1 LNYAPRHGEASPAN
15 PSHRLHRLE
24 LEIETE
30 EELFARRLIDRLSRL
45 HREELEGLLDRVFS
59 ELSPPQH
66 WHRIERLELELGT
79 FAGDDLELQLPQRLE
94 QALRRALANQIPP
107 SQPQSSPQSSPPSP
121 RDSGQAASPTEAA
134 AGPAHAKARAVI
146 GDRDLELLAL
156 FSATGT
162 LPWWAPRHDRQLIT
176 VAIEQALAQPPQ
188 ALAPLLR
195 QLAAQPGAN
204 PVALGRLLAAA
215 SPQQRPRLEAAVAAA
230 LGAIPDAAVVGG
242 DAGVGREA
250 SVTAGAVV
258 MAARQW
264 QSGTAASATSS
275 SQPGLKALELLAIY
289 AVTGRWPA
297 AAQWPNPP
305 YPTPGQPNAPVDNA
319 QAADARVGVA
329 QVDSQNQA
337 LDSSQ
342 RQALEAAI
350 EQALALPP
358 QALAP
363 LLRQLAAQ
371 PGANPVALGRLLAA
385 ASPQQRPRLETAVA
399 AALGAAPEPEA
410 ATTALQQTTAVEQAT
425 AMPEATALSATTAV
439 EDADAEAGAAAEAR
453 QRGLA
458 IDAPEQPAASAN
470 SASSASP
477 ASPAPQPTLTP
488 PPTTSLSLPPP
499 LALQFPKA
507 TPMPAGLPAGLPAEL
522 SAELP
527 SQRRGQGSKPVP
539 SPPARAAEAAEVSAV
554 APPPRTPAETPAP
567 QPTAPALQPTA
578 SAPPNRTAVDD
589 ELAVDGAGLVLLW
602 PFFETLFSRLEL
614 LTEAGLFGGESQ
626 RQRAMALLG
635 FLVDGDPDPP
645 EWRLTL
651 AKLLCGALPDG
662 PYGLETPLSEAE
674 QAEAEGLLQ
683 AVLVHGQ
690 GLFGEEPADLRQQ
703 MLQRPGLLSTRPGA
717 WVLQLERRQGD
728 ELVPQLPWSCEWI
741 RLGWMEHPLQVI
753 W

>member
-1 LNYAPRHGEASPAN
+1 MNYAPRHGDASPAN

-94 QALRRALANQIPP
+94 QALRRALASQIPP
-107 SQPQSSPQSSPPSP
+107 PQPQSSPQSSPPSP

-156 FSATGT
+156 FSASGT

-176 VAIEQALAQPPQ
+176 VAIEQVLAQPPQ

-195 QLAAQPGAN
+195 QLAAQPGENPVALGRLLAAASPQQRPRLEAAVAAALGAAVTEARKWQSGTAASVTPSSQPGLKALELLAFYAVTGLWPAAAQWLNPPYPTPGHPNAPVDNAQAADARVGVAQGDSQHQALDSGQRQALEAAIEQALALPPQALAPLLRQLAAPPGAN

-230 LGAIPDAAVVGG
+230 LGALTQAAT
-242 DAGVGREA
+242 R
-250 SVTAGAVV
+250 AV
-258 MAARQW
+258 
-264 QSGTAASATSS
+264 
-275 SQPGLKALELLAIY
+275 
-289 AVTGRWPA
+289 
-297 AAQWPNPP
+297 
-305 YPTPGQPNAPVDNA
+305 A
-319 QAADARVGVA
+319 QA
-329 QVDSQNQA
+329 
-337 LDSSQ
+337 
-342 RQALEAAI
+342 
-350 EQALALPP
+350 
-358 QALAP
+358 
-363 LLRQLAAQ
+363 
-371 PGANPVALGRLLAA
+371 
-385 ASPQQRPRLETAVA
+385 
-399 AALGAAPEPEA
+399 
-410 ATTALQQTTAVEQAT
+410 TAVEQAT
-425 AMPEATALSATTAV
+425 AV
-439 EDADAEAGAAAEAR
+439 GDADAEAGAAAEAR
-453 QRGLA
+453 QHGLA
-458 IDAPEQPAASAN
+458 TDAPEQPAASAN

-477 ASPAPQPTLTP
+477 ASPAPQPTSPP

-578 SAPPNRTAVDD
+578 SAPPNRTVVDD

-614 LTEAGLFGGESQ
+614 LTEAGLFGGEVQ

-662 PYGLETPLSEAE
+662 PYGLETPLSDAE
-674 QAEAEGLLQ
+674 QAEAENLLQ

>member
-1 LNYAPRHGEASPAN
+1 LNYAPRHGDASPAN

-45 HREELEGLLDRVFS
+45 HRAELEGLLDRVFS
-59 ELSPPQH
+59 ELSPAQH

-94 QALRRALANQIPP
+94 QALRRALASQIPP
-107 SQPQSSPQSSPPSP
+107 PQPQSSPPSSTSPPSP
-121 RDSGQAASPTEAA
+121 RYSGQAASPTEAA
-134 AGPAHAKARAVI
+134 AGPAHAKDRAVI

-215 SPQQRPRLEAAVAAA
+215 SPQQWPRLEAAVAVA
-230 LGAIPDAAVVGG
+230 LGAAVT
-242 DAGVGREA
+242 E
-250 SVTAGAVV
+250 
-258 MAARQW
+258 ARQW
-264 QSGTAASATSS
+264 QSGTAAPATPS
-275 SQPGLKALELLAIY
+275 SQPGLEALELLAFY

-329 QVDSQNQA
+329 QVGSQNQA
-337 LDSSQ
+337 LDSGQ
-342 RQALEAAI
+342 RPALEAAI

-358 QALAP
+358 QAYAP

-385 ASPQQRPRLETAVA
+385 ASPQQRPRLEAAVA
-399 AALGAAPEPEA
+399 AAIGALTQA
-410 ATTALQQTTAVEQAT
+410 ATRAVSQATAVEQAT
-425 AMPEATALSATTAV
+425 AV
-439 EDADAEAGAAAEAR
+439 GDADAEAGAAAEAR
-453 QRGLA
+453 QHGLA
-458 IDAPEQPAASAN
+458 SDAPAEPAASAN
-470 SASSASP
+470 SASP
-477 ASPAPQPTLTP
+477 ASPAPQLTSPP
-488 PPTTSLSLPPP
+488 PPTTPPYLRPP

-507 TPMPAGLPAGLPAEL
+507 TPMPAGLPAGLPAEV
-522 SAELP
+522 SAELQ
-527 SQRRGQGSKPVP
+527 SQRREQGVKPMP
-539 SPPARAAEAAEVSAV
+539 SSPARAADAAEASAV
-554 APPPRTPAETPAP
+554 APPPRTPAKTPAP
-567 QPTAPALQPTA
+567 QPTAPVLQPTA
-578 SAPPNRTAVDD
+578 PAPLNRTAVDD

-614 LTEAGLFGGESQ
+614 LTEAGLFGGEVQ

-662 PYGLETPLSEAE
+662 PYGLETPLSDAD
-674 QAEAEGLLQ
+674 QAEAENLLQ

-690 GLFGEEPADLRQQ
+690 GLFGEQPADLRQQ

-717 WVLQLERRQGD
+717 WVLQLEHRQGD
-728 ELVPQLPWSCEWI
+728 ELVAQLPWSCEWI
-741 RLGWMEHPLQVI
+741 RMGWMEHPLQVI

>member
-1 LNYAPRHGEASPAN
+1 MNYAPRHGDASPAN

-94 QALRRALANQIPP
+94 QALRRALASQIPP
-107 SQPQSSPQSSPPSP
+107 PQPQSSPQSSPPSP

-204 PVALGRLLAAA
+204 PVALARLLAAA

-230 LGAIPDAAVVGG
+230 LGAVTEPEATTTAVVGG
-242 DAGVGREA
+242 EAGVGGEA
-250 SVTAGAVV
+250 SVQAGAVV
-258 MAARQW
+258 MVARQR

-275 SQPGLKALELLAIY
+275 SQPGLKALELLAFY

-297 AAQWPNPP
+297 AAQWPSPP

-319 QAADARVGVA
+319 QADDARVGVA
-329 QVDSQNQA
+329 QGDSQHQA
-337 LDSSQ
+337 LDSGQ

-363 LLRQLAAQ
+363 LLRQLAAP

-385 ASPQQRPRLETAVA
+385 ASPQQRPRLEAAVA
-399 AALGAAPEPEA
+399 AALGALTQA
-410 ATTALQQTTAVEQAT
+410 ATRAVAQATAVEQAT

-439 EDADAEAGAAAEAR
+439 EDADAGAGAAAEAR

-477 ASPAPQPTLTP
+477 APQPTSPP

-554 APPPRTPAETPAP
+554 APPSRTPAETPAP

-614 LTEAGLFGGESQ
+614 LTEAGLFGGEVQ

-717 WVLQLERRQGD
+717 WVLQLEHRQGD
-728 ELVPQLPWSCEWI
+728 ELLAQLPWSCEWI

>member
-1 LNYAPRHGEASPAN
+1 MNYAPRQGDASPAN

-59 ELSPPQH
+59 ELSPHHH

-94 QALRRALANQIPP
+94 QALRRALASQIPP
-107 SQPQSSPQSSPPSP
+107 PQPQSSPPSP
-121 RDSGQAASPTEAA
+121 RDSVQAASPTEAA
-134 AGPAHAKARAVI
+134 DPTHAKARAVI
-146 GDRDLELLAL
+146 GNRDLELLAL
-156 FSATGT
+156 FSASGT

-215 SPQQRPRLEAAVAAA
+215 SPQQRPRLETAVAAA

-242 DAGVGREA
+242 DAGVGGEA
-250 SVTAGAVV
+250 SVKDGAVV
-258 MAARQW
+258 MAARQR
-264 QSGTAASATSS
+264 QSGTAAPVTPS

-305 YPTPGQPNAPVDNA
+305 FPTPGQPNAPVDNA
-319 QAADARVGVA
+319 QAADARVGVS

-350 EQALALPP
+350 EQALAQPP

-363 LLRQLAAQ
+363 LLRQLAQQ

-399 AALGAAPEPEA
+399 AALGAQTQA
-410 ATTALQQTTAVEQAT
+410 ATRAVAQTTALQQTTAVE
-425 AMPEATALSATTAV
+425 
-439 EDADAEAGAAAEAR
+439 DADAGAGAAAEAR

-477 ASPAPQPTLTP
+477 APQPTSPP
-488 PPTTSLSLPPP
+488 PPTTPPYLPPP

-527 SQRRGQGSKPVP
+527 SQLRGQGSKPVP
-539 SPPARAAEAAEVSAV
+539 SPPARAAEAAEASAV

-578 SAPPNRTAVDD
+578 PAPPNRTVVDD

-614 LTEAGLFGGESQ
+614 LTEAGLFGGEVQ

-662 PYGLETPLSEAE
+662 PYGLETPLSDAE

>member
-1 LNYAPRHGEASPAN
+1 MNYAPRHGDASPAN

-94 QALRRALANQIPP
+94 QALRRALASQIPP
-107 SQPQSSPQSSPPSP
+107 PQPQSSPQSSPPSP

-134 AGPAHAKARAVI
+134 DPAHAKARAVI

-215 SPQQRPRLEAAVAAA
+215 SPQQRPRLE
-230 LGAIPDAAVVGG
+230 
-242 DAGVGREA
+242 
-250 SVTAGAVV
+250 
-258 MAARQW
+258 
-264 QSGTAASATSS
+264 
-275 SQPGLKALELLAIY
+275 
-289 AVTGRWPA
+289 
-297 AAQWPNPP
+297 
-305 YPTPGQPNAPVDNA
+305 
-319 QAADARVGVA
+319 
-329 QVDSQNQA
+329 
-337 LDSSQ
+337 
-342 RQALEAAI
+342 
-350 EQALALPP
+350 
-358 QALAP
+358 
-363 LLRQLAAQ
+363 
-371 PGANPVALGRLLAA
+371 
-385 ASPQQRPRLETAVA
+385 TAVA

-410 ATTALQQTTAVEQAT
+410 ATTAQQQTTAVEQAT
-425 AMPEATALSATTAV
+425 AM

-477 ASPAPQPTLTP
+477 APQPTSPP

-554 APPPRTPAETPAP
+554 APPSRTPAETPAP

-614 LTEAGLFGGESQ
+614 LTEAGLFGGEVQ

-662 PYGLETPLSEAE
+662 PYGLETPLSDAE

-717 WVLQLERRQGD
+717 WVLQLEHRQGD